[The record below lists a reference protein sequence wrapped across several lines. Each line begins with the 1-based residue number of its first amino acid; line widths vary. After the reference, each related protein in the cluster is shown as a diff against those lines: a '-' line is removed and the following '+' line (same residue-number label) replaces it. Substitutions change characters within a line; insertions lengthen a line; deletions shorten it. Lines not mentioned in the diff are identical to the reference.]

1 MLKCGS
7 GYMLISV
14 NENDFKDK
22 VNIRFNN
29 ITEGISRFENKVLEA
44 DNSCDFEQC
53 IIVFLEEAV
62 RLNGVENSYVDF
74 YFNVLEED
82 SKIRFKELL
91 NYEDKE
97 FMKKFEYENSESGIY
112 YNLTVESIPFIVRI
126 TTKEILFSTIY
137 FAKEPL
143 TIWGNYDKKFPVFY
157 KEKSVY
163 DKYENIAK
171 DFKLKII

>member
-1 MLKCGS
+1 MR
-7 GYMLISV
+7 IV
-14 NENDFKDK
+14 N
-22 VNIRFNN
+22 R
-29 ITEGISRFENKVLEA
+29 
-44 DNSCDFEQC
+44 
-53 IIVFLEEAV
+53 
-62 RLNGVENSYVDF
+62 
-74 YFNVLEED
+74 
-82 SKIRFKELL
+82 
-91 NYEDKE
+91 
-97 FMKKFEYENSESGIY
+97 ESGIY

-143 TIWGNYDKKFPVFY
+143 TIWGNYDKKFLVFY